1 MRIAVD
7 VLNIIQA
14 DPQTLVR
21 AGLRQLLETI
31 DGVHVVA
38 ESGDGRQL
46 LDQVIA
52 LRPHIVVTELNLPE
66 ISGLEVLK
74 RIVRHLPDVRVLV
87 LSSSVESSHV
97 RSALKAGAAGFLA
110 KSAEPAELELAVRA
124 VARGQC
130 YLSPSVSHHA
140 IERRRADREAQS
152 VILSQRQREVLRLI
166 GRGKSTKEIASL
178 LGIGNK
184 TVETHRARLMQ
195 ALSLSNTH
203 SLMHFAVKTVLE
215 AVDER

>member
-1 MRIAVD
+1 M
-7 VLNIIQA
+7 LNIVQA

-21 AGLRQLLETI
+21 TGLRLLLETI

-38 ESGDGRQL
+38 EAEDGRQL

-52 LRPHIVVTELNLPE
+52 TRPQIVVTEIALPE

-74 RIVRHLPDVRVLV
+74 RISRHLPEVRVLI
-87 LSSSVESSHV
+87 LSSQTESLHV
-97 RSALKAGAAGFLA
+97 RTALKAGAAGFLS
-110 KSAEPAELELAVRA
+110 KSADAAELDLAVRS
-124 VARGQC
+124 VARGQT
-130 YLSPSVSHHA
+130 YLSPSISHHA
-140 IERRRADREAQS
+140 IERRRAPRQAES
-152 VILSQRQREVLRLI
+152 VVLSQRQREVLRLI
-166 GRGKSTKEIASL
+166 GRGKSTKEIAGL

-203 SLMHFAVKTVLE
+203 ALMHFAVKTVLD
-215 AVDER
+215 ASDER

>member
-1 MRIAVD
+1 M
-7 VLNIIQA
+7 LNIVQA

-21 AGLRQLLETI
+21 AGLRHLLETI

-38 ESGDGRQL
+38 EADDGRQL

-52 LRPHIVVTELNLPE
+52 LRPQLVVTELSLPE
-66 ISGLEVLK
+66 VSGLEALK
-74 RIVRHLPDVRVLV
+74 RISRHMPDVRVLI
-87 LSSSVESSHV
+87 LSYLTDSAHV
-97 RSALKAGAAGFLA
+97 RSALKAGASGFLS
-110 KSAEPAELELAVRA
+110 KSADPAELDLAVRA
-124 VARGQC
+124 IARGQT

-140 IERRRADREAQS
+140 IERRRAHRNTES
-152 VILSQRQREVLRLI
+152 VVLSQRQREVLRLI

-203 SLMHFAVKTVLE
+203 ALMHFAVRTVLDGS
-215 AVDER
+215 DER

>member
-1 MRIAVD
+1 M
-7 VLNIIQA
+7 LNIVQA

-38 ESGDGRQL
+38 EADDGRRL

-52 LRPHIVVTELNLPE
+52 LRPQLVVTELSLPE
-66 ISGLEVLK
+66 ISGLEALK
-74 RIVRHLPDVRVLV
+74 RITRHLPDVRVLI
-87 LSSSVESSHV
+87 LSSLTDSAHV
-97 RSALKAGAAGFLA
+97 RSALKAGAAGFLS
-110 KSAEPAELELAVRA
+110 KSAEPAELDLAVRA
-124 VARGQC
+124 ISRGQT

-140 IERRRADREAQS
+140 IERRRAHRETES
-152 VILSQRQREVLRLI
+152 VVLSQRQREVLRLI

-203 SLMHFAVKTVLE
+203 ALMHFAVKTVLD
-215 AVDER
+215 AADER